1 MSGICKILAVTSG
14 RADASPMR
22 PVIEALR
29 ERGVKVR
36 ECDLAGMDVWEA
48 CQEGYWKA
56 SVCARTDLMLV
67 LGDRYEILAAALAAT
82 VAKIPIAHIHGGEAS
97 FGSFDNQIRDAVT
110 KLSHIHFVANNDAWT
125 RVQVGL
131 GEDQSRIHVVG
142 APGLDNIAPILEEER
157 KPGKYFV
164 VTWHPE
170 TLGDDAGFDAMCLAL
185 KQFPEYE
192 VRFTTPNN
200 DPGSEF
206 INYGREKHGFGCYL
220 YSPTHYLRAV
230 YNCAAVIGNSSSGI
244 IEAPTLGVPTVNIGM
259 RQDGRM
265 KAASVFDGGS
275 DTQSI
280 IVAINCA
287 LYFDRDKPMLAR
299 PVKLTPGTINTFDP
313 HPYGTP
319 GASAKIADVLA
330 EIDLDGVMVKKW

>member
-22 PVIEALR
+22 PVIEALK
-29 ERGVKVR
+29 ERGIQVR
-36 ECDLAGMDVWEA
+36 EHNAGGSADL
-48 CQEGYWKA
+48 EGTICHLESAFWGG
-56 SVCARTDLMLV
+56 VELMLI

-82 VAKIPIAHIHGGEAS
+82 VAKLPIAHIHGGEAS
-97 FGSFDNQIRDAVT
+97 YGSFDNQIRDAVT

-244 IEAPTLGVPTVNIGM
+244 IEAPTLGVPTVNIGT
-259 RQDGRM
+259 RQLGRV
-265 KAASVFDGGS
+265 KGRSIYDAKVDAAAVSNI
-275 DTQSI
+275 TI
-280 IVAINCA
+280 MINVALSHDERAGPYDQN
-287 LYFDRDKPMLAR
+287 
-299 PVKLTPGTINTFDP
+299 
-313 HPYGTP
+313 YGTP

-330 EIDLDGVMVKKW
+330 EIDLDGILVKKW